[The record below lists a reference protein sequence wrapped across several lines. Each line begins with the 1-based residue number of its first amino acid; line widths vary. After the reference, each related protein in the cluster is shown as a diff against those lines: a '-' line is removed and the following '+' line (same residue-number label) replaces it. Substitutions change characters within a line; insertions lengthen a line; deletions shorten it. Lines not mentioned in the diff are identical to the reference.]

1 MSSTRLTLDRA
12 PSIARASIPRRI
24 SARASS
30 ERTASSTRDAS
41 VRVILQLD
49 DFAHAQLGASP
60 EGRRARDEVPI
71 DELARRVRALSA
83 ALPRSCSKHAFELVV
98 ERPGLV
104 CEDGDAQRDAVARC
118 ADRLGGT
125 AELERLC
132 LECAPA
138 FAHVLWRLGCH
149 DAEASECERALREW
163 MRGEESWHRVFTSR
177 IASEW
182 GYLRMMSRV
191 ETTTVTGKGV
201 VYRNVKTGESV
212 AFRQNERFT
221 EGR

>member
-1 MSSTRLTLDRA
+1 M
-12 PSIARASIPRRI
+12 RI
-24 SARASS
+24 
-30 ERTASSTRDAS
+30 
-41 VRVILQLD
+41 ILQLD
-49 DFAHAQLGASP
+49 DRAHAQLGASV

-83 ALPRSCSKHAFELVV
+83 ALPRSCSRHAFELVV

-104 CEDGDAQRDAVARC
+104 CEGGDAQRDAVARC
-118 ADRLGGT
+118 VERLGGPE
-125 AELERLC
+125 ELERLC

-138 FAHVLWRLGCH
+138 FAHVLWRLGCS
-149 DAEASECERALREW
+149 DVETSECERALREW

-182 GYLRMMSRV
+182 GYLKMMSRA
-191 ETTTVTGKGV
+191 ETTTMAGKGV
-201 VYRNVKTGESV
+201 VYRNAKTGESV
-212 AFRQNERFT
+212 TFRQNEHFS